1 MTEFE
6 RIKAMS
12 FDELAE
18 FLNGAIDDICFEICE
33 DKTGNKFQCP
43 DECHDCSKCIKQ
55 WLESEVE
62 DNAE

>member
-1 MTEFE
+1 MTNIE
-6 RIKAMS
+6 RIKAMNIQ
-12 FDELAE
+12 EMAE
-18 FLNGAIDDICFEICE
+18 FLDGAIDDICFEICE

-43 DECHDCSKCIKQ
+43 DECINCSKCITQ